1 MDCPLSQQDTL
12 QFIEVTLKQK
22 ANNEFDPFLNEC
34 QTYVWEWYI
43 PEHIVRF
50 GIPSLN
56 SLWVSNHDNNI
67 KLATMLERVHPDDVE
82 KIFVRQNSPIYRSD
96 KMFEVD
102 LRLNVAAELK
112 PDGTSS
118 GQYEWYGFRGKI
130 VRRDEQGKP
139 AYLRGVA
146 INIDH
151 RVKVQM
157 KLLSTKD
164 RQIQTQRQHVEYC
177 LGVMQEFKAFIS
189 NLASHADGIITGEM
203 QGTREERLREIYMLK
218 QQGEHLM
225 ELIDRASHVAG
236 GQVRDTDNE
245 VTRISLWEHLAELQ
259 QVYSL
264 RMPQGMKVY
273 FSNLYDDVTI
283 YANDKLL
290 DLMLENVVNSQM
302 HNTRNGYLTLTYR
315 LLNPDFIQFCVTC
328 TESEAQFG
336 NLEMVLTEG
345 GMSLSFCRLLAK
357 RLFGEVEVKQT
368 EDRRL
373 HYMVTL
379 PVDARQIISPAGNST
394 PGVTPIR
401 EAVNGMDDD
410 LLSDNDAD
418 AGLSELAV
426 DQPADIQVSVL
437 VGSNDSP
444 ELFQNQ
450 HLFNVIHFR
459 STDALWEAYKS
470 QNPDIVFVDYNLSG
484 HMQIDEAIQKMHD
497 LYPATP
503 IIVTAQYA
511 TRTLHHRI
519 QLDGARYLLRNP
531 LSLRKINVM
540 IKKYLK

>member
-1 MDCPLSQQDTL
+1 M
-12 QFIEVTLKQK
+12 KQK
-22 ANNEFDPFLNEC
+22 ANNEFDPFLHEC

-56 SLWVSNHDNNI
+56 SLWVSDNENNI
-67 KLATMLERVHPDDVE
+67 KLSTMLERVHPDDVQ

-102 LRLNVAAELK
+102 IRLNVAAELTPGGK
-112 PDGTSS
+112 SS

-130 VRRDEQGKP
+130 VRRDEKGKP

-151 RVKVQM
+151 RVRVQM

-203 QGTREERLREIYMLK
+203 TGTREERLRDVYMLK
-218 QQGEHLM
+218 EQGEHLM
-225 ELIDRASHVAG
+225 DLIDRASHIAG
-236 GQVRDTDNE
+236 SHVQEKETE
-245 VTRISLWEHLAELQ
+245 VMRISLWEHLAELQ

-264 RMPQGMKVY
+264 RMPLGMKVY
-273 FSNLYDDVTI
+273 FSNLYDDVAVW
-283 YANDKLL
+283 ANEKLL
-290 DLMLENVVNSQM
+290 DLLLENVVNCQI
-302 HNTRNGYLTLTYR
+302 HNTRTGYLTLTYQ

-328 TESEAQFG
+328 TESETSFS

-357 RLFGEVEVKQT
+357 RLYGEVEVRQT

-373 HYMVTL
+373 HYMITL
-379 PVDARQIISPAGNST
+379 PVDARRMTEQANGT
-394 PGVTPIR
+394 TPIR
-401 EAVNGMDDD
+401 EAVNGMDDMA
-410 LLSDNDAD
+410 LTEEEADN
-418 AGLSELAV
+418 GLSELAV
-426 DQPADIQVSVL
+426 GPTSDLQVSVL
-437 VGSNDSP
+437 VGSSESP
-444 ELFQNQ
+444 ELLQNQ
-450 HLFNVIHFR
+450 HLFNVHQFGT
-459 STDALWEAYKS
+459 TDAIWEAYKI
-470 QNPDIVFVDYNLSG
+470 QNPDIVFLDYNLPG
-484 HMQIDEAIQKMHD
+484 QLQIDEAITRMHD
-497 LYPATP
+497 LYSATP
-503 IIVTAQYA
+503 IIVTANYA

-519 QLDGARYLLRNP
+519 QIDGARYLLSNP